1 MPRDI
6 VLFSLFVPSLL
17 PILVGCVLVFVALDL
32 LISRLGW
39 YRFVWHPALFRAALF
54 TVLFCAAGLLL
65 RPMQ

>member
-32 LISRLGW
+32 LISDRKS
-39 YRFVWHPALFRAALF
+39 V
-54 TVLFCAAGLLL
+54 V
-65 RPMQ
+65 